1 MDEHAPATDGDEI
14 PRLIVLGSGDALTSP
29 SHDNTALAIATR
41 HRLLLIDCSGSPVLK
56 LRRSGFDPGDVDQV
70 LLTHGHADHIYGVP
84 ALLQY
89 LDLIGRQRPLP
100 IYGNEEALSR
110 ARAISSTLGVGSG
123 FASWRS
129 LDMGRGN
136 DPLLEDDDYTVRAFP
151 SRHSL
156 PTTGYSITFTPGIAS
171 LVYSA
176 DTEPC
181 PAVVEAARGVD
192 TLVHEASVLEPQSG
206 HSTPAQAAEVAAAA
220 GAGLL
225 VLVHLPEA
233 LIRRPGP
240 ALAEAAAFF
249 PGEIILAADGDTIPL
264 VSRQ

>member
-1 MDEHAPATDGDEI
+1 MGEHAPATSGDEV
-14 PRLIVLGSGDALTSP
+14 PRLIILGSGDALTSP

-56 LRRSGFDPGDVDQV
+56 LRRSGFDAGDLDHV
-70 LLTHGHADHIYGVP
+70 LLTHGHADHIYGLP

-89 LDLIGRQRPLP
+89 LDLVGRDRPLP

-110 ARAISSTLGVGSG
+110 ARAITSALDVGTG

-129 LDMGRGN
+129 LDMGRGSE
-136 DPLLEDDDYTVRAFP
+136 PFLEDDDYTLRAFP
-151 SRHSL
+151 SCHSL
-156 PTTGYSITFTPGIAS
+156 PTTGYSMTLEPGAVS

-181 PAVVEAARGVD
+181 LAVAEAARGAD
-192 TLVHEASVLEPQSG
+192 TLVHEATVLEPERG

-225 VLVHLPEA
+225 VLVHLPEV
-233 LIRRPGP
+233 LIRNPGP

-249 PGEIILAADGDTIPL
+249 PGEIRLAADGDIIPL
-264 VSRQ
+264 VRRH